1 LSRARVSSFHFVV
14 RPVAIAAVLVA
25 GLAGGAAAA
34 VRAHHTRAGM
44 ALARQVLLHRNDL
57 GDGWSA
63 GGVAKAVPEL
73 TCPAFSPSLSGVV
86 ETGAVNSPT
95 FMQGVGGPL
104 ASETAYA
111 YQSVAQG
118 QIVWQKVAKPR
129 LLRCV
134 AATLAHGSSDGV
146 KFKVTGMHLLRLP
159 GLPVNAAGYR
169 VAGTAMTS
177 NQTIDV
183 FLDAVLL
190 GHGKIVTEISIA
202 SFATPVARAVEVH
215 LAKIV
220 ARRVAAR

>member
-1 LSRARVSSFHFVV
+1 MALL
-14 RPVAIAAVLVA
+14 AV
-25 GLAGGAAAA
+25 GAAAA

-44 ALARQVLLHRNDL
+44 ALARQTLLHRDDL
-57 GDGWSA
+57 GGGWSA
-63 GGVAKAVPEL
+63 GGVPKAVPQL
-73 TCPAFSPSLSGVV
+73 TCPGFSPSLTGVV

-95 FMQGVGGPL
+95 FKQGVGGPL

-111 YQSVAQG
+111 YQSAAEG
-118 QIVWQKVAKPR
+118 QTVWQKVAQPR

-134 AATLAHGSSDGV
+134 AASLAHGSADGV

-159 GLPVNAAGYR
+159 RLPVKAAGYR
-169 VAGTAMTS
+169 VAGTATTS

-190 GHGKIVTEISIA
+190 GRDKIVTEISIA
-202 SFATPVARAVEVH
+202 SFAAPVARAVELR

-220 ARRVAAR
+220 SRRLAAG

>member
-1 LSRARVSSFHFVV
+1 MSSLHFVI
-14 RPVAIAAVLVA
+14 RPVAMAVALVAVLAV
-25 GLAGGAAAA
+25 GAAAA
-34 VRAHHTRAGM
+34 VRTHHTRAGM
-44 ALARQVLLHRNDL
+44 ALARHALLDRADL
-57 GDGWSA
+57 GGGWSA

-73 TCPAFSPSLSGVV
+73 TCPGFNPSLNGVV

-95 FMQGVGGPL
+95 FTQGFGGPL

-111 YQSVAQG
+111 YQSAAEG
-118 QIVWQKVAKPR
+118 QTVWQKVAQRR

-134 AATLAHGSSDGV
+134 AASLAHGSADGV

-159 GLPVNAAGYR
+159 RLPVKAAGYR
-169 VAGTAMTS
+169 VAGTATTS

-190 GHGKIVTEISIA
+190 GRDKIVTEISIA
-202 SFATPVARAVEVH
+202 SFAAPVARAVELR

-220 ARRVAAR
+220 SRRLAAG